1 MRART
6 SMRRRMICRRPASTW
21 CVSMSRPGLQAVAN
35 VQPEVLQQREA
46 GLKAVWGCRRA
57 LRRLWPTMF
66 VLPRTRRARP
76 RRTSDTGEAALGC
89 PAQSPPRG
97 CAALRLFVT
106 SRIIASLL
114 RLHRRTGNHCREV
127 TVCGT
132 GLPRLPRKPAR
143 ALRTRQGRHRWG
155 DLCTVCVYS

>member
-6 SMRRRMICRRPASTW
+6 RARRRTTCTRPASTW
-21 CVSMSRPGLQAVAN
+21 CVSTSRPGLQTVAN
-35 VQPEVLQQREA
+35 LQREVLQQREA
-46 GLKAVWGCRRA
+46 GMKAVWGCRRA

-66 VLPRTRRARP
+66 VLLRTRRARP

-89 PAQSPPRG
+89 PAQSPPSG
-97 CAALRLFVT
+97 CAVFRLFVT

-114 RLHRRTGNHCREV
+114 RLYRRTGNHCREV

-155 DLCTVCVYS
+155 DLCTVCVYP